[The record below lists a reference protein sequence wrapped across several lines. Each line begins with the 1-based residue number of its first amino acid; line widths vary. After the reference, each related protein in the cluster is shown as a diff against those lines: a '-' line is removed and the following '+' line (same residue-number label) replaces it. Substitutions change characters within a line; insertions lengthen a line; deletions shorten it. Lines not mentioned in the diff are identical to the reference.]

1 MNESW
6 EWFLNSQLINV
17 ILKVKE
23 NNTRRENVILIYEP
37 NWKFIEKSMELK
49 IADFNKVMK

>member
-23 NNTRRENVILIYEP
+23 KNTSRENAILIYEP
-37 NWKFIEKSMELK
+37 N
-49 IADFNKVMK
+49 

>member
-23 NNTRRENVILIYEP
+23 NNTRTENVILIYEP
-37 NWKFIEKSMELK
+37 N
-49 IADFNKVMK
+49 

>member
-23 NNTRRENVILIYEP
+23 NNTKTEWNSELWTKLKVYEK
-37 NWKFIEKSMELK
+37 NMELK
-49 IADFNKVMK
+49 NYEF

>member
-23 NNTRRENVILIYEP
+23 KNTRRENAILIYEP
-37 NWKFIEKSMELK
+37 N
-49 IADFNKVMK
+49 

>member
-17 ILKVKE
+17 IFKVKE
-23 NNTRRENVILIYEP
+23 KNIRTETVILIYEP
-37 NWKFIEKSMELK
+37 NQKY
-49 IADFNKVMK
+49 MKKYGTKNCGF

>member
-37 NWKFIEKSMELK
+37 N
-49 IADFNKVMK
+49 KVYRKKYGIKTCRL